1 MSDIVVVILS
11 DSEWGEELVSIESS
25 CRVVRYPLTS
35 DTEGHV
41 RRLAADLPAV
51 IVVDGSRSDWRRW
64 VTASKTSPATRRIPV
79 ALVADDPALVAAG
92 RDAGA
97 DDVLPLTGLGQAL
110 SRLLARREQGRRQV
124 SAALE
129 SQCAEPLPPE
139 ALEGIR
145 RFNAGEY
152 YRQHDLFE
160 ALWMVERGPVR
171 DLYRAILQVGVAYYQ
186 ITRGNHRGAL
196 KMLLRSLQWLAPL
209 PDICQGVDV
218 AGLRADAAQVRAA
231 LEGMAPEE
239 IAQFDRSLLRP
250 VRLINGEGRDSSIAE
265 SKNTGEEESSHGG

>member
-35 DTEGHV
+35 DAEGYV

-110 SRLLARREQGRRQV
+110 SCLLARREQGRRQV

-218 AGLRADAAQVRAA
+218 AGLRADVAQVRAA

-265 SKNTGEEESSHGG
+265 SKDTGEEESSHGG

>member
-1 MSDIVVVILS
+1 MSDITAVVIIG
-11 DSEWGEELVSIESS
+11 DSEWREELAPVEGS
-25 CRVVRYPLTS
+25 CRVVRYPLTG
-35 DTEGHV
+35 DTDGYI
-41 RRLAADLPAV
+41 RRLAKDLPAM
-51 IVVDGSRSDWRRW
+51 IVVDGSWSDWRRW

-79 ALVADDPALVAAG
+79 VLVTDDLALATMG

-97 DDVLPLTGLGQAL
+97 DEVLSPAQLGQVL
-110 SRLLARREQGRRQV
+110 SRLLARQERARQRV
-124 SAALE
+124 RATLAE
-129 SQCAEPLPPE
+129 QCAEPLPPE
-139 ALEGIR
+139 ALGGIR

-160 ALWMVERGPVR
+160 ALWMAERGPVR

-209 PDICQGVDV
+209 PDVCRGIDV

-231 LEGMAPEE
+231 LESMDPAE
-239 IAQFDRSLLRP
+239 ITRFDRSLLRP
-250 VRLINGEGRDSSIAE
+250 VRLVSGGGRGDSGVEPKNAEG
-265 SKNTGEEESSHGG
+265 ESSHGS